1 MNDAERD
8 KARAY
13 KGLED
18 LASLVE
24 EGGPLAPADEDDRA
38 FQVAWGL
45 LAAAHRQAAAIV
57 LLHRYGFGHDTSP
70 NRRAL
75 LEHAA
80 RIWWL
85 AEDGADAVD
94 SMNRALQQS
103 QAGLR
108 KAADAAGIK
117 YDPTIA
123 DTVAATEIPP
133 NKAETY
139 NHFKHLMER
148 IGPPMLAIWLGE
160 SMTAHPTLTAAQ
172 LFSQE
177 KNGVLSLLAAPAYP
191 EGFPGPDKRAP
202 TIALVL
208 MWHAMCSFNRLLDG
222 EPWTDQL
229 QRIAIEAGIEDG
241 PTGATSAT
249 EVA

>member
-1 MNDAERD
+1 MNDVEQD
-8 KARAY
+8 KALAY

-18 LASLVE
+18 LARLVE
-24 EGGPLAPADEDDRA
+24 EGGPMVAAESDDRA

-45 LAAAHRQAAAIV
+45 LATAHRQAAAIV
-57 LLHRYGFGHDTSP
+57 LLHRHGMGYDTSP

-94 SMNRALQQS
+94 VMNRALQKT
-103 QAGLR
+103 QANLR
-108 KAADAAGIK
+108 AAADDAGMK

-123 DTVAATEIPP
+123 DIVATTELPP

-139 NHFKHLMER
+139 NRFSHLMKR
-148 IGPPMLAIWLGE
+148 IGPPMLAIWIGE
-160 SMTAHPTLTAAQ
+160 SMIAHPTLTGSQ
-172 LFSQE
+172 LFSRE
-177 KNGVLSLLAAPAYP
+177 ENGVLTLLAEPTYP
-191 EGFPGPDKRAP
+191 EGFPGPDEHAP

-208 MWHAMCSFNRLLDG
+208 TWHAMCSFNRLLDG
-222 EPWTDQL
+222 EPWTDEL
-229 QRIAIEAGIEDG
+229 QRIAAEAGIEDS
-241 PTGATSAT
+241 TGEASSD
-249 EVA
+249 VA